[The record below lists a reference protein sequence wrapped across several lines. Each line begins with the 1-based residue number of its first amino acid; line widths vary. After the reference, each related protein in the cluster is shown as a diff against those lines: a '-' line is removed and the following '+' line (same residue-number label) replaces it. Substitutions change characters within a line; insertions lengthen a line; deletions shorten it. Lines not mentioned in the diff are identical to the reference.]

1 MKLSK
6 IALLLVLGGIGAQ
19 AFAADAPASPEVEVY
34 NYATQLD
41 IAHVISISD
50 TSEQCGVVPAQ
61 MTYDDSNGA
70 RHVVQYLVMGSGCSN
85 G

>member
-1 MKLSK
+1 
-6 IALLLVLGGIGAQ
+6 
-19 AFAADAPASPEVEVY
+19 
-34 NYATQLD
+34 
-41 IAHVISISD
+41 
-50 TSEQCGVVPAQ
+50 